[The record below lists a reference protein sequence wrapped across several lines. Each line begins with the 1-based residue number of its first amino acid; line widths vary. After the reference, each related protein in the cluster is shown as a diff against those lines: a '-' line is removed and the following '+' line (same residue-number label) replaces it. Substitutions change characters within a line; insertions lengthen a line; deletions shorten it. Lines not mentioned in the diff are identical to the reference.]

1 MTSLRTEA
9 EGVRIAL
16 DRRFDPRHGAA
27 KRIEAEIVALT
38 AVPEFEERTCPN

>member
-16 DRRFDPRHGAA
+16 DRRFDSLGGAMT
-27 KRIEAEIVALT
+27 RIEAEIVALT